1 MISGKCASPDHNSQ
15 KGDSSG
21 GTLLYEPACHSPR
34 SPDAAFRILGEEAVI
49 LHLRSGVYY
58 SLDEVGAAIW
68 SLLDGRRSLAEIV
81 AAICQEYEVDAPTA
95 AADLDEFIQD
105 LLTEELVQF
114 HES

>member
-1 MISGKCASPDHNSQ
+1 
-15 KGDSSG
+15 
-21 GTLLYEPACHSPR
+21 
-34 SPDAAFRILGEEAVI
+34 
-49 LHLRSGVYY
+49 
-58 SLDEVGAAIW
+58 VGAAIW